1 MEPVLFKIPDMPA
14 LLIERPVKSLIVSD
28 VHIGF
33 EEELHEVGF
42 RVPFQSWKILENIE
56 RLVEKTG
63 SERLI
68 ILGDLKHKVPGTS
81 KTEWK
86 YLPSMVEDIRKL
98 VNEIILVPGNH
109 DVGISRILRNSIT
122 YAPSRG
128 FVIEGGDRKV
138 GLFHGH
144 TWPSISLSNADMLVM
159 GHMHPVVRLRAESG
173 FTVRRRVWLSLE
185 GDRASLA
192 RRLRRQESSKVP
204 TGRISLLVMPSFND
218 FLSGV
223 AINVASE
230 GKELLGPIIRSGL
243 FDLSKAEVYMLDGT
257 HLGKVSDL
265 RELA

>member
-1 MEPVLFKIPDMPA
+1 MPA
-14 LLIERPVKSLIVSD
+14 LLIERPVRSLIVSD

-42 RVPFQSWKILENIE
+42 RVPSQSWRILESIE
-56 RLVEKTG
+56 RLIEKTG

-81 KTEWK
+81 KTEWR
-86 YLPSMVEDIRKL
+86 YLPSMVEDVRKL
-98 VNEIILVPGNH
+98 VKEVVLVPGNH
-109 DVGISRILRNSIT
+109 DGGISRILGNSVT

-128 FVIEGGDRKV
+128 LLVEDGESKV

-144 TWPSISLSNADMLVM
+144 TWPSVSLCKADVLVM
-159 GHMHPVVRLRAESG
+159 GHMHPVVRLRAELG
-173 FTVRRRVWLSLE
+173 LTVTRRVWLSLE
-185 GDRASLA
+185 GERASLVKKLS
-192 RRLRRQESSKVP
+192 RRYSSRLP
-204 TGRISLLVMPSFND
+204 TGRVTLLVMPSFND

-223 AINVASE
+223 AVNAATE
-230 GKELLGPIIRSGL
+230 GKELLGPVVRSGL